1 MHRTQLARRGKIL
14 RASVRV
20 NCPLPHCCNDI
31 FFLFLF
37 PFFSFGKNRCFV
49 RFPVTHK
56 LLVSV
61 MEFCKVKQTVTDMSY
76 FFKDVLAEMWV
87 I

>member
-1 MHRTQLARRGKIL
+1 M
-14 RASVRV
+14 
-20 NCPLPHCCNDI
+20 
-31 FFLFLF
+31 
-37 PFFSFGKNRCFV
+37 
-49 RFPVTHK
+49 THK

-76 FFKDVLAEMWV
+76 FLKDVLAEMWV